1 MKKILFPLAL
11 LLVVAVS
18 LLSCSKAGA
27 QDSADPYR
35 EEVETML
42 QLTNARH
49 VMEATMTA
57 SFYNMHLPVNDVD
70 GLSKAIV
77 DEIWNDYVTEC
88 VIPTYKE
95 HFTLDE
101 LKEVNKF
108 YQTPVGKKVVGKTAE
123 IAGELSTMAMQKYA
137 GRIQKVAA
145 EYVK

>member
-1 MKKILFPLAL
+1 MKKILFSLAL
-11 LLVVAVS
+11 LLVAAAS
-18 LLSCSKAGA
+18 LISCSKAGA

-35 EEVETML
+35 EEVDKML

-57 SFYNMHLPVNDVD
+57 TFNNMHLPVSDVD

-101 LKEVNKF
+101 LKEVNEF
-108 YQTPVGKKVVGKTAE
+108 YQTPVGKKV
-123 IAGELSTMAMQKYA
+123 A
-137 GRIQKVAA
+137 GRPPR
-145 EYVK
+145 

>member
-1 MKKILFPLAL
+1 MKKILFSLAL
-11 LLVVAVS
+11 LLVVAAS
-18 LLSCSKAGA
+18 LISCSKAGA

-42 QLTNARH
+42 QLTDARQ

-57 SFYNMHLPVNDVD
+57 SFNNMTLPVSDVE

-77 DEIWNDYVTEC
+77 DEIWSDYVSEC

-108 YQTPVGKKVVGKTAE
+108 YQTPVGKKVAGETAE
-123 IAGELSTMAMQKYA
+123 IASELSTMAMQKYA